1 MHCLP
6 CEGNL
11 REEPKNATI
20 GSEMKPLLNCSCSI
34 SSKVGGIPDLVK
46 EGENGFLIQPGD
58 VESLEKYIAYVPD
71 HPLDMVQISRNNI
84 LKIEE
89 DYNLAKINNRLAEIY
104 QEISK

>member
-1 MHCLP
+1 LKAYP
-6 CEGNL
+6 WLFWKLWPE
-11 REEPKNATI
+11 KKI
-20 GSEMKPLLNCSCSI
+20 II

>member
-1 MHCLP
+1 
-6 CEGNL
+6 
-11 REEPKNATI
+11 
-20 GSEMKPLLNCSCSI
+20 
-34 SSKVGGIPDLVK
+34 
-46 EGENGFLIQPGD
+46 
-58 VESLEKYIAYVPD
+58 VPD